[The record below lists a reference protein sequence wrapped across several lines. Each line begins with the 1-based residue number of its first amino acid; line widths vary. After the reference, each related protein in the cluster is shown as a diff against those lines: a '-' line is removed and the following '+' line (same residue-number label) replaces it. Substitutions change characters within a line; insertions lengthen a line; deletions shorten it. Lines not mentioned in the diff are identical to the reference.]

1 MSAILIWLNVLY
13 ILYNIITV
21 KLFSSSRLGCNIGDK
36 KSLWAK
42 KVRLSILSKNK
53 NNIDSQNQT

>member
-1 MSAILIWLNVLY
+1 MSAILIWLNVFY
-13 ILYNIITV
+13 IVNNIITV